1 TNTISSSV
9 SVGIYYPI
17 LSVFATIEVVSGRE
31 RFFRVT
37 CTTTGGQALKINVEG
52 INYSSVEQLPVKAV
66 GEPQRIGNDT
76 YYANTRIIAGGNEG
90 DIYQC
95 TASNGVAS
103 DKTHATMLKV
113 ASSPIIVSLT
123 QTSATSVIVEWSQPS
138 GGATV
143 TGYVVHYSHEL
154 DNMTENAPVSSS
166 HLSVSNLCSG
176 FIYIFSVEATSEHL
190 SGESAAS

>member
-1 TNTISSSV
+1 M
-9 SVGIYYPI
+9 
-17 LSVFATIEVVSGRE
+17 LF
-31 RFFRVT
+31 T
-37 CTTTGGQALKINVEG
+37 CTA
-52 INYSSVEQLPVKAV
+52 
-66 GEPQRIGNDT
+66 
-76 YYANTRIIAGGNEG
+76 
-90 DIYQC
+90 
-95 TASNGVAS
+95 
-103 DKTHATMLKV
+103 V

-143 TGYVVHYSHEL
+143 TGYVVHYSHGL

-190 SGESAAS
+190 SGESAGSNIAVGEKINFICG

>member
-1 TNTISSSV
+1 MAYLRCCSSSL
-9 SVGIYYPI
+9 SVILSLTTV

-95 TASNGVAS
+95 VL
-103 DKTHATMLKV
+103 HRM
-113 ASSPIIVSLT
+113 VSHH
-123 QTSATSVIVEWSQPS
+123 IKHMP
-138 GGATV
+138 
-143 TGYVVHYSHEL
+143 
-154 DNMTENAPVSSS
+154 P
-166 HLSVSNLCSG
+166 C
-176 FIYIFSVEATSEHL
+176 
-190 SGESAAS
+190 